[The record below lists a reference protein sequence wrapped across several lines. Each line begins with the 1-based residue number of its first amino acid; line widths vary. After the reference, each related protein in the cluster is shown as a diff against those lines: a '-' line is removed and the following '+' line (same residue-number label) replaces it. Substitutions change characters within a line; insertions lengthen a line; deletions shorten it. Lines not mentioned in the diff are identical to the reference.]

1 MFRAKT
7 FYMKVTLKYH
17 ISSFCMFLVI
27 KTQLIARYYYLILC
41 EAFNLY
47 LQEIQTPPKTIT

>member
-1 MFRAKT
+1 
-7 FYMKVTLKYH
+7 
-17 ISSFCMFLVI
+17 MFLVI